1 MPEIKREFPRFGV
14 TLNPALTKLHKSV
27 PVAVARRVSTRR
39 VKDGRVVLVW
49 LRRGFPASV
58 RELRMRGAAPPA
70 ATQDG
75 EQVLTLQLRVLT
87 GWDTLALIAL
97 LLAVGLSGWLYS
109 G

>member
-1 MPEIKREFPRFGV
+1 MWLGLDVNRAALRLWL
-14 TLNPALTKLHKSV
+14 TLAETERLTGGASPHW
-27 PVAVARRVSTRR
+27 R
-39 VKDGRVVLVW
+39 DVW
-49 LRRGFPASV
+49 QLLS
-58 RELRMRGAAPPA
+58 APPA